1 MPHVS
6 VRHAEP
12 GDYEA
17 MHRIMSGPKA
27 AAGTLQLPLQSAEA
41 WRKRLAEP
49 FKRHVVSISC
59 GEYKIGR

>member
-12 GDYEA
+12 NDYEA

-41 WRKRLAEP
+41 WR
-49 FKRHVVSISC
+49 
-59 GEYKIGR
+59 

>member
-17 MHRIMSGPKA
+17 MHRIMSGRRT
-27 AAGTLQLPLQSAEA
+27 AAGTLQLPIQSAET
-41 WRKRLAEP
+41 WRKRLAQR
-49 FKRHVVSISC
+49 RH
-59 GEYKIGR
+59 GRTMPV